1 MAVDT
6 ATKRYAMINF
16 GAADLMMPVPDGTV
30 AAVDRSHFLGMYL
43 AGGAAITFGEISD
56 YVITLKTTRTL
67 AATKTTRTLV
77 TSKTKRTLVAN

>member
-43 AGGAAITFGEISD
+43 AGGAAAPVTVGFANLRYNLTGGMQP
-56 YVITLKTTRTL
+56 L
-67 AATKTTRTLV
+67 AGGL
-77 TSKTKRTLVAN
+77 N